1 MSLFRR
7 KQDEVPTLQPGG
19 RWISVMGTFAYPD
32 AVKAAVRKHESG
44 EAIAFLVTEESGQ
57 YKGAVSVFIDGK
69 QVGHLPKEVAPDFVP
84 IIRDLDKKRKRAT
97 VLVSLGDGD
106 RIEVRAI
113 PAENQSGE
121 GVPAEARANVHEA
134 PVVPVEAIP
143 PKDFKS
149 IATFASD
156 PSWMQWPTLLEK
168 HTSTVP
174 LYGGHKGPK
183 VPGII
188 KKYGHLVTV
197 RFQVEPKGR
206 SAGAIQCWV
215 GSTMICVADNL
226 DKKAFQAVIGSLAED
241 GQPATCRG
249 TLEHLDR
256 FDAFSVFGKPERRPE
271 DAPFLPPEEVASV
284 DVPDEE
290 LQRLDELL
298 HSKAKTK
305 VVHRVGTL
313 VNHFGGT
320 WLSLDGVW
328 TGLVD
333 DEPRACVDQAVT
345 AGFPA
350 TCSVV
355 LRRQPYEPLAVTVE
369 IPKSV

>member
-7 KQDEVPTLQPGG
+7 KQDEVPTLQPSD
-19 RWISVMGTFAYPD
+19 RWISVAGTFAYPD
-32 AVKAAVRKHESG
+32 AVKAGYQRHRENQTVG
-44 EAIAFLVTEESGQ
+44 VLVPVTKGQ
-57 YKGAVSVFIDGK
+57 YAGAVSVLVDGH
-69 QVGHLPKEVAPDFVP
+69 QVGSLPHEISDEFFP
-84 IIRDLDKKRKRAT
+84 IVQELTKQRRKAT
-97 VLVSLGDGD
+97 VALIFEPGD
-106 RIEVRAI
+106 RISICAE
-113 PAENQSGE
+113 PALN
-121 GVPAEARANVHEA
+121 AD
-134 PVVPVEAIP
+134 VEAGSEDQANEP
-143 PKDFKS
+143 GTPQGDFGKVP
-149 IATFASD
+149 TFSTEAS
-156 PSWMQWPTLLEK
+156 WIEWPTLLET
-168 HTSTVP
+168 HQSTVP
-174 LYGGHKGPK
+174 QYGGHKGPK

-188 KKYGHLVTV
+188 KKYGHLVMV
-197 RFQVEPKGR
+197 RFEIEPKGR

-215 GSTMICVADNL
+215 GSTMVCVGSHL
-226 DKKAFQAVIGSLAED
+226 DEGAFQAVIESLAED
-241 GQPATCRG
+241 GLPATCRG
-249 TLEHLDR
+249 TLEHLTD
-256 FDAFSVFGKPERRPE
+256 FDAFAVFGKPERRPE
-271 DAPFLPPEEVASV
+271 NAPFLPPEEVVSV

-298 HSKAKTK
+298 HSKAKSK